1 MQSVLCEFFLQ
12 NETVISASSIF
23 LRFNI
28 NVELTA
34 SFVNFFRTP
43 CAERLLCKANPVLL
57 LWVLFCIVV
66 FFLPK
71 FEICHHCHL
80 LKMWHLVFVYIF
92 KELLFV
98 VLQKIYDIMC
108 LWFDVLISA
117 LHMLF
122 ACLFCVLF
130 HLSFFHFFLNY
141 LLPYSSFPLRID
153 LLHFQKG
160 STLIGE
166 LVYSVQLL
174 FSFHHY

>member
-1 MQSVLCEFFLQ
+1 LKYA
-12 NETVISASSIF
+12 T
-23 LRFNI
+23 
-28 NVELTA
+28 
-34 SFVNFFRTP
+34 
-43 CAERLLCKANPVLL
+43 
-57 LWVLFCIVV
+57 IVTYW
-66 FFLPK
+66 K
-71 FEICHHCHL
+71 CGN
-80 LKMWHLVFVYIF
+80 LVFVYIF

-122 ACLFCVLF
+122 ACLLCVLF
-130 HLSFFHFFLNY
+130 HLSFFRFFLNY
-141 LLPYSSFPLRID
+141 ILPYSSFPLRID

-174 FSFHHY
+174 FSFHQESADIKPNQIAYFLWQQ